1 MREITK
7 SSAFG
12 LAGLALIGAGIAGLA
27 TGLSAHSLRSAPPSA
42 AEIVASRF
50 PSAQLAPSQL
60 APSKITPSQI
70 TPSQGAASEN
80 VPSEFAP
87 VLWHE
92 SFAWPSVVP
101 ADDPALFSP
110 APSYLLKTATEASAL
125 APASGDPAQPV
136 PQNATAIAEPPSGPA
151 ADASRRRAA
160 SRPGS
165 VLNDAQI
172 ASIRERL
179 NLTPEQERMWPPVE
193 AALRGISY
201 TRKPAEAQ
209 GRLAQQSGGRLA
221 FIDPGSAQV
230 RELKYAALPLIM
242 RLDDDQKR
250 EVNSLSHVM
259 GLGKLASQF

>member
-1 MREITK
+1 MREIAK
-7 SSAFG
+7 SGAFG
-12 LAGLALIGAGIAGLA
+12 LAALALIGGAGIAGLA

-50 PSAQLAPSQL
+50 PPAQLAPSQI
-60 APSKITPSQI
+60 ASSQI
-70 TPSQGAASEN
+70 TPSRVAAFEN
-80 VPSEFAP
+80 APSEFAP
-87 VLWHE
+87 VLWHG

-101 ADDPALFSP
+101 ADEPELFSP
-110 APSYLLKTATEASAL
+110 APSYPLKTAASAV

-136 PQNATAIAEPPSGPA
+136 PQNATTIAEPPSGPA

-172 ASIRERL
+172 ASIKQRL

-193 AALRGISY
+193 AALRSISY

-209 GRLAQQSGGRLA
+209 SRLAQQGRLA
-221 FIDPGSAQV
+221 FIDPGSAEVQK
-230 RELKYAALPLIM
+230 LKYAALPLIM

-259 GLGKLASQF
+259 GLGKLASQL

>member
-1 MREITK
+1 MRKITK
-7 SSAFG
+7 SGTLA
-12 LAGLALIGAGIAGLA
+12 LAGLALIGGAGIAGLA

-50 PSAQLAPSQL
+50 PSAQLAPSQT
-60 APSKITPSQI
+60 TPSRV
-70 TPSQGAASEN
+70 AASEN
-80 VPSEFAP
+80 APSEFTP
-87 VLWHE
+87 VLWHG

-101 ADDPALFSP
+101 TDEPELFSP
-110 APSYLLKTATEASAL
+110 TPFYPLKTAASAV

-136 PQNATAIAEPPSGPA
+136 PQNATTIAEPPSGPA

-172 ASIRERL
+172 ASIKQRL

-209 GRLAQQSGGRLA
+209 SRLAQQGRLA
-221 FIDPGSAQV
+221 FIDPGSAEVQK
-230 RELKYAALPLIM
+230 LKYAALPLIM

-259 GLGKLASQF
+259 GLGKLASQL